1 MVWTKVRV
9 NDGGVSRVLSRLLL
23 TDTKRRS
30 MLDQLGRQAVE
41 QTQYRFIEQKSPTG
55 VPWKPSKRALKNPSK
70 PTLLDSLNLLNSIEY
85 VISGDGFELGSDL
98 PYAATMNFGA
108 KKGQFGAMS
117 NGTPIPWGDI
127 VPRQFLGVSAEHR
140 VKMTDVINKF
150 LRS

>member
-9 NDGGVSRVLSRLLL
+9 NEGGVSRVLSRLLL

-41 QTQYRFIEQKSPTG
+41 QTQYRFIQQKSPTG

-70 PTLLDSLNLLNSIEY
+70 PTLLDSLKLLNSIEY
-85 VISGDGFELGSDL
+85 VIAGDGFEVGSNL
-98 PYAATMNFGA
+98 VYAATMNFGA
-108 KKGQFGAMS
+108 KKGQFGAMR

-127 VPRQFLGVSAEHR
+127 PARPFLGVSAEHK
-140 VKMTDVINKF
+140 VKMADVVNKF
-150 LRS
+150 LRG